1 MEKFYIYRNNKKNII
16 LVFIFFLAT
25 IFALV
30 NAFQDQKQL
39 NIFTFIQPVLF
50 FVLLFV
56 VLKRRNYFVSISEDK
71 VVLNIP
77 KHKNIM
83 LLTADIRKVEVE
95 LFSIIIKTKS
105 AEKYSIDLNE
115 TSKKTIEELKQ
126 LFKKY

>member
-77 KHKNIM
+77 KHKNIT
-83 LLTADIRKVEVE
+83 LLKADIRKIEVE
-95 LFSIIIKTKS
+95 LFSINIKTKS
-105 AEKYSIDLNE
+105 AEMYSIDLNE
-115 TSKKTIEELKQ
+115 TSKKTVEQLKQ

>member
-77 KHKNIM
+77 KHKNIT
-83 LLTADIRKVEVE
+83 LLKADIRKIEVE
-95 LFSIIIKTKS
+95 LFSINIETKTGNKI
-105 AEKYSIDLNE
+105 SIDLNDSSSE
-115 TSKKTIEELKQ
+115 VKNKLKGI
-126 LFKKY
+126 FDN

>member
-77 KHKNIM
+77 KHKNIT
-83 LLTADIRKVEVE
+83 LLKADIRKIEVE
-95 LFSIIIKTKS
+95 LFSINIKTKS
-105 AEKYSIDLNE
+105 VEKYSIDLNE
-115 TSKKTIEELKQ
+115 TSKKTVEELKQ

>member
-56 VLKRRNYFVSISEDK
+56 VFKRRNYFVSISEDK

-77 KHKNIM
+77 KHKNIT
-83 LLTADIRKVEVE
+83 LLKADIRKIEVE
-95 LFSIIIKTKS
+95 LFSINIETKTGNKI
-105 AEKYSIDLNE
+105 SIDLNDSSSE
-115 TSKKTIEELKQ
+115 VKNKLKGI
-126 LFKKY
+126 FDN

>member
-77 KHKNIM
+77 KHKNII
-83 LLTADIRKVEVE
+83 LLKADIRKIEVE

>member
-77 KHKNIM
+77 KHKNIT
-83 LLTADIRKVEVE
+83 LLKADIRKIEVE
-95 LFSIIIKTKS
+95 LFSINIETKTGNKF
-105 AEKYSIDLNE
+105 SIDLND
-115 TSKKTIEELKQ
+115 SSSDVKKKLKGV
-126 LFKKY
+126 FNN

>member
-77 KHKNIM
+77 KHKNIT
-83 LLTADIRKVEVE
+83 LLKADIRKIEVE
-95 LFSIIIKTKS
+95 LFSINIKTKS
-105 AEKYSIDLNE
+105 AEMYSIDLNE
-115 TSKKTIEELKQ
+115 TSKRTVEELKQ
-126 LFKKY
+126 LLKKY

>member
-77 KHKNIM
+77 KHKNII

-95 LFSIIIKTKS
+95 LFSINIVTKS

-115 TSKKTIEELKQ
+115 TSKKTVEELKQ

>member
-77 KHKNIM
+77 KHKNRI
-83 LLTADIRKVEVE
+83 LLKVDIRKIEVE
-95 LFSIIIKTKS
+95 LFSINIKTKS
-105 AEKYSIDLNE
+105 AEMYSIDLNE
-115 TSKKTIEELKQ
+115 TSKKTVEQLKQ

>member
-77 KHKNIM
+77 KHKNII

-95 LFSIIIKTKS
+95 LFSINIVTKS